1 MELAPNKSFTL
12 ALSGQDLFILRRLVD
27 DSLHIPLARAM
38 EKEAGRDAALLTLT
52 GKPVVRDKHAPE
64 NVVKRMNLGKK
75 KRVRACRWPSTPEAR
90 ARVNDRT
97 KERRAQ
103 NLPSPFDSG
112 RLSSDGGAYLPSN
125 KEKTLLASLR
135 LKIAAQL
142 ALDPT
147 ELSVPKAVVSC
158 VASDTGT
165 GSLHKQTGIC
175 VQVSVNDSSKVE
187 VQPHDPLSERMGLG
201 DAFAFDA
208 STGYKFPVGDWKG
221 RLFFT
226 AKGDPL

>member
-1 MELAPNKSFTL
+1 M
-12 ALSGQDLFILRRLVD
+12 
-27 DSLHIPLARAM
+27 
-38 EKEAGRDAALLTLT
+38 
-52 GKPVVRDKHAPE
+52 
-64 NVVKRMNLGKK
+64 
-75 KRVRACRWPSTPEAR
+75 
-90 ARVNDRT
+90 
-97 KERRAQ
+97 
-103 NLPSPFDSG
+103 
-112 RLSSDGGAYLPSN
+112 
-125 KEKTLLASLR
+125 
-135 LKIAAQL
+135 
-142 ALDPT
+142 
-147 ELSVPKAVVSC
+147 
-158 VASDTGT
+158 ASDTGT